1 MRRMQNGIESD
12 RREKKTTRNSLEH
25 RGHMGHIGHLCEKFS
40 ETQDTKWVGT
50 RFMENGLELHWTGI
64 WLGSFENKF

>member
-25 RGHMGHIGHLCEKFS
+25 RGHMGHIGHLCENAQRLKTPNES
-40 ETQDTKWVGT
+40 VLSSWKTAWNRT
-50 RFMENGLELHWTGI
+50 GLGYGWARL
-64 WLGSFENKF
+64 